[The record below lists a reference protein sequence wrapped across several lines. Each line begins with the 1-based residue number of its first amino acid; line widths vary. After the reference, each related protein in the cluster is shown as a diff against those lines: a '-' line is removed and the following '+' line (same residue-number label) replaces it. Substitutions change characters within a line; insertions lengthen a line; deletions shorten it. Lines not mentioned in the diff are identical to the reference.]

1 MAMTSFFTEYDVGE
15 RLRELEALDRRLER
29 WGWFRRHE
37 NRPPDTGWRFR
48 MGEALIRL
56 GNRLQERGSPRA
68 ERTFGKL

>member
-1 MAMTSFFTEYDVGE
+1 MTSFFTEYEVGE

-48 MGEALIRL
+48 MGRL
-56 GNRLQERGSPRA
+56 
-68 ERTFGKL
+68 

>member
-1 MAMTSFFTEYDVGE
+1 MAMTSFFTEYEVGE

-29 WGWFRRHE
+29 WGWFWRHE

-56 GNRLQERGSPRA
+56 GRRLQGSRGA
-68 ERTFGKL
+68 EGLAVSGKP